1 MILYTLMQLQN
12 ASTVEELHHLLESEE
27 YDFRYNL
34 GVAEQVHMVCI
45 EERDAICTHMAKHF
59 AIYRVKGELD
69 QILCGLSE
77 TLGVLELIRSDPIMR
92 CLLVPSEK
100 APLSADFILD
110 MLVPVYSPQGSN
122 RREQEEGLVMKW
134 FHFLQCI
141 EG

>member
-34 GVAEQVHMVCI
+34 GVAEQVHKVCI

-59 AIYRVKGELD
+59 AIYHVKGELD

-77 TLGVLELIRSDPIMR
+77 TLGIRSDPIMR
-92 CLLVPSEK
+92 CLLVPSWSQFTLLRE
-100 APLSADFILD
+100 AI
-110 MLVPVYSPQGSN
+110 VEN
-122 RREQEEGLVMKW
+122 RKKL
-134 FHFLQCI
+134 
-141 EG
+141 